1 MATASRLATFLFVA
15 LLLTPIATLA
25 QNHAAAS
32 QDRYRSEIGAIQ
44 TALRTVVDVL
54 EEATLQGTDG
64 RVSRNL
70 QSMANEL
77 TGNTKSWNSLDGNR
91 SDAMLTR
98 RDLDRLEDALKAI
111 QDDLNDLKDDL
122 RDERETAWLR
132 RVDDIEDEVD
142 DALDLVRR
150 ANRDN
155 RDTDTQVTSWTRNG
169 QMTFRIERDDDD
181 DDLVYH
187 GEDDYEP
194 KRDRDGRTYYYN
206 GNRGD
211 EHEEDGYEYH
221 YRYRTRAAY
230 SAPFASSR
238 DYDYVFVGEFD
249 AHWPYRETAL
259 YRHIPAIRYNR
270 VEGLVIGLGLNPL
283 DWYDYQ
289 RSKVYG
295 QVGRAF
301 ALESWRYEIGVET
314 RPANTDYR
322 DAVDVKVGGSYR
334 RNTVTN
340 DIWKSSWIENSLA
353 AILFENDF
361 FDYYEVEGWNV
372 YATSRLA
379 DVALVSAGFRAEDYT
394 SLTRNTRW
402 SIFGGDAFR
411 INPAIQEGFM
421 QSLVFAFE
429 GGLINSRFRM
439 PEGVIFRTEVEIGQG
454 VGGDF
459 SFNRYVGDV
468 RAYLPMTRY
477 STLSV
482 RVRGGVATGNVPL
495 QKQFTIGGV
504 GTVRA
509 YPQNSFLGTRVGL
522 FNAEYAIEDVE
533 LLDDLLDDLQVF
545 GFFDAGWTNRFAG
558 TDTFDVNDL
567 ITGAGAGVSF
577 WDRVVR
583 LELAFPL
590 RDING
595 LGREPTLW
603 LRLNPTF

>member
-1 MATASRLATFLFVA
+1 MATASRLVV
-15 LLLTPIATLA
+15 LLLTGLLLAPTATLA

-32 QDRYRSEIGAIQ
+32 QERYRSEIGAIQ

-54 EEATLQGTDG
+54 QEATLQGTEG
-64 RVSRNL
+64 PVSRDL

-77 TGNTKSWNSLDGNR
+77 TGSTKTWNSLDLSR
-91 SDAMLTR
+91 SDATLSR

-111 QDDLNDLKDDL
+111 QDDLNDLKADL
-122 RDERETAWLR
+122 RKERETQWLR

-150 ANRDN
+150 TNRGD
-155 RDTDTQVTSWTRNG
+155 RHTDATSSSWTRNG
-169 QMTFRIERDDDD
+169 QMTIRIERDDDD
-181 DDLVYH
+181 DDLIYH

-194 KRDRDGRTYYYN
+194 KRDRRGRTYYYN
-206 GNRGD
+206 GDDDDDG
-211 EHEEDGYEYH
+211 DGYEYH
-221 YRYRTRAAY
+221 YRYRTRAGY
-230 SAPFASSR
+230 SAPFATSR

-249 AHWPYRETAL
+249 AYWPYRETAL

-289 RSKVYG
+289 RSKIYG
-295 QVGRAF
+295 QIGRAF
-301 ALESWRYEIGVET
+301 SLDSWRYEIGVET
-314 RPANTDYR
+314 RPADTDYR
-322 DAVDVKVGGSYR
+322 DFVDVKVGGSYR

-340 DIWKSSWIENSLA
+340 DIWKSSWVENSLA

-372 YATSRLA
+372 YATSRIA

-394 SLTRNTRW
+394 SLSRNTRW
-402 SIFGGDAFR
+402 SIFGGDNFR
-411 INPAIQEGFM
+411 INPPIQEGFM
-421 QSLVFAFE
+421 QSLVFALE
-429 GGLINSRFRM
+429 GGLINSRYRM
-439 PEGVIFRTEVEIGQG
+439 PEGVIFRTEAEIGQG
-454 VGGDF
+454 LGGDF

-468 RAYLPMTRY
+468 RAYLPMTRH
-477 STLSV
+477 STLSM
-482 RVRGGVATGNVPL
+482 RVRGGVATGTVPL

-533 LLDDLLDDLQVF
+533 LFDDLLDELQVF

-583 LELAFPL
+583 RECY
-590 RDING
+590 INCVS
-595 LGREPTLW
+595 GRES
-603 LRLNPTF
+603 